1 MMMANETAAAL
12 VDATNATNAT
22 GAAADATAAAAATA
36 APAAATF
43 LQLLGAFGFGA
54 LLGWYLYY
62 INRHRTEEVKL
73 ADLATVIGAIAGT
86 IVLSLF
92 DAKTDLF
99 GAYGTGL
106 AAGFF
111 GYYLLLVFYVWR
123 SEYFDV
129 AWFLDGRKLDDKK
142 NLIIPGWTPAPKDT
156 VPGGGQMMIQPEDCG
171 TTSNPMDLGLDGGK
185 GKPGTK

>member
-1 MMMANETAAAL
+1 MANETVTAL
-12 VDATNATNAT
+12 VNATNATNAT
-22 GAAADATAAAAATA
+22 GAAADATTAAAATA
-36 APAAATF
+36 AAAAPAAATT

-62 INRHRTEEVKL
+62 INRYRTEEVKL

-99 GAYGTGL
+99 GAYGVGL

-111 GYYLLLVFYVWR
+111 GYYLLLVYFVYR
-123 SEYFDV
+123 SEFFDV
-129 AWFLDGRKLDDKK
+129 AWFLDGRKWDDKK
-142 NLIIPGWTPAPKDT
+142 NLIIPGWTPKPKEET
-156 VPGGGQMMIQPEDCG
+156 VPPGPR
-171 TTSNPMDLGLDGGK
+171 PMDMEIESGT
-185 GKPGTK
+185 GKPGPK

>member
-1 MMMANETAAAL
+1 MADELVTAL
-12 VDATNATNAT
+12 VNATNATNAT
-22 GAAADATAAAAATA
+22 STAADATAAAAATV
-36 APAAATF
+36 APAAVAATT
-43 LQLLGAFGFGA
+43 LQLAGAFGFGA

-106 AAGFF
+106 AVGFF
-111 GYYLLLVFYVWR
+111 GYYLLLVFFVSR

-129 AWFLDGRKLDDKK
+129 SWFLDGRKKDDKGIW
-142 NLIIPGWTPAPKDT
+142 IIPGWTPKPKDEP
-156 VPGGGQMMIQPEDCG
+156 VPPGPLPMNMGIED
-171 TTSNPMDLGLDGGK
+171 GK
-185 GKPGTK
+185 KKPGPE

>member
-1 MMMANETAAAL
+1 MADEIVTAL
-12 VDATNATNAT
+12 VNATNATNVTNAT
-22 GAAADATAAAAATA
+22 GAAADATAAAAAA
-36 APAAATF
+36 APAAATT

-99 GAYGTGL
+99 GAYGIGL
-106 AAGFF
+106 AVGFF
-111 GYYLLLVFYVWR
+111 GYYLLLVFYVSR

-129 AWFLDGRKLDDKK
+129 AWFLDGRKWDDKK
-142 NLIIPGWTPAPKDT
+142 NLIIPGWTPKPKDPT
-156 VPGGGQMMIQPEDCG
+156 VDSPVPMMFQPRG
-171 TTSNPMDLGLDGGK
+171 MAPMDMKEEGGK
-185 GKPGTK
+185 EKPGPK

>member
-1 MMMANETAAAL
+1 MADEVATAL
-12 VDATNATNAT
+12 MNATNATNVS

-36 APAAATF
+36 APAAATT
-43 LQLLGAFGFGA
+43 LQLAGAFGLGA

-99 GAYGTGL
+99 GAYGIGL
-106 AAGFF
+106 AVGFF
-111 GYYLLLVFYVWR
+111 GYYLLLVFFVSR
-123 SEYFDV
+123 SDYFDV
-129 AWFLDGRKLDDKK
+129 AWFLDGRKKDDKG
-142 NLIIPGWTPAPKDT
+142 NWIIPGWTPKPKDET
-156 VPGGGQMMIQPEDCG
+156 VPPGPL
-171 TTSNPMDLGLDGGK
+171 PMNMGIEGLK
-185 GKPGTK
+185 GKPGS